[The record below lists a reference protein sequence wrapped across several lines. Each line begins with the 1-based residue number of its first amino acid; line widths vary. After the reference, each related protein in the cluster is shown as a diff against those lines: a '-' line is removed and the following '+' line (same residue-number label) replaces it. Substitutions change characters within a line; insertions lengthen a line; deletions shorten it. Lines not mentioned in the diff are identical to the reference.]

1 MNKIENI
8 SSIILDGVN
17 EGKSYEEINAA
28 LAEAGSSLVLGED
41 KPGNA
46 LLSVGVGSPEP
57 CEVLDGKLVHGCAVP
72 HQDYVYYGGRTYQ
85 VDDDGKTL
93 IEVAE

>member
-8 SSIILDGVN
+8 SKIILDGVN

-28 LAEAGSSLVLGED
+28 LAEAGSSLVLGKD

-46 LLSVGVGSPEP
+46 
-57 CEVLDGKLVHGCAVP
+57 
-72 HQDYVYYGGRTYQ
+72 YGGRTYQ

-93 IEVAE
+93 IEVEE